1 MKFGLFDMIAAFFLG
16 LFLGVFYGFTS
27 FALCAIQR
35 EEKLKGVMDC
45 WYD

>member
-1 MKFGLFDMIAAFFLG
+1 MNFGLFDMIIAFLLG
-16 LFLGVFYGFTS
+16 LFIGGIFGFLS

-35 EEKLKGVMDC
+35 EENFKHEMG